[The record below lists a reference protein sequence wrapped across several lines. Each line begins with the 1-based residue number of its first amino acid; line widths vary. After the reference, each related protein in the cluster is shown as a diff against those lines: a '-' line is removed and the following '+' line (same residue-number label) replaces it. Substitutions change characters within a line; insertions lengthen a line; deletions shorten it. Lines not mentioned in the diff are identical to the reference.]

1 MSSSSPKG
9 AALIT
14 GASTGIGAIYADRLA
29 KRGYDLILVARNQ
42 QRLNAAAERLRAET
56 GVQVTPLPADLNN
69 KAGLA
74 KVEAVLREDPNINNA
89 GVGSVA
95 SILQADV
102 NKMEAMIDLNITA
115 LTRLTYAAAPAFVA
129 RGRGTIINIS
139 SVVGIA
145 VEALNGVYSASKSY
159 VLSFGHSLQK
169 DLAEK
174 GVRVQTVLPGATAT
188 EFWDVAGYAPQKT
201 SEITMQA
208 EDLVDAA
215 LVGHVNPS
223 QRLVQQLQPFAK
235 DTWGGEWHPDFV
247 PQPGDIVI
255 KEHWAQSGFA
265 NTDLDFQLK
274 QHGVTRVFAVGLLAN
289 TYIESTGRFA
299 MELGPTSAHAILTT
313 SELLVALPSAGH

>member
-1 MSSSSPKG
+1 MSNESPKG
-9 AALIT
+9 VALIT

-29 KRGYDLILVARNQ
+29 KRGFDLILVARNKD
-42 QRLNAAAERLRAET
+42 RLDSIASRLRLET
-56 GVQVTPLPADLNN
+56 GRQVTALQADLND

-74 KVEAVLREDPNINNA
+74 KVEAVLHEDPSITMLVNNA

-95 SILQADV
+95 SILQANVD
-102 NKMEAMIDLNITA
+102 KMEAMIDLNITA

-129 RGRGTIINIS
+129 RGAGTIINIS

-188 EFWDVAGYAPQKT
+188 EFWDIAGYAPQKS
-201 SEITMQA
+201 SEITMRA

-215 LVGHVNPS
+215 LAGLDAGETVTIPGLHEGEAWTRWEQERRDLSPKFRNPKPAPRYHV
-223 QRLVQQLQPFAK
+223 A
-235 DTWGGEWHPDFV
+235 
-247 PQPGDIVI
+247 
-255 KEHWAQSGFA
+255 
-265 NTDLDFQLK
+265 
-274 QHGVTRVFAVGLLAN
+274 
-289 TYIESTGRFA
+289 
-299 MELGPTSAHAILTT
+299 
-313 SELLVALPSAGH
+313 